1 MAGRALRCAVVGLG
15 RIGSILEDDQ
25 LREKP
30 CTHAGAIAA
39 LPGCALVGGAD
50 TDAERRS
57 LFARRWNCSSLY
69 ADAGLMLR
77 DLAPDI
83 LCIATHPDS
92 HLEYVRLAA
101 DHGVRVAVCEK
112 PLADTLAAARK
123 IAALHTT
130 GKIKVLTNHERRYS
144 ADYVQARSRV
154 ARERYGKLLSVTAR
168 LYFGR
173 TRSLMSQLVHD
184 GTHLVDIIA
193 FLAGGYLEK
202 PRVSGSLSAKAGTAF
217 ILARVEGSGVP
228 VVIES
233 GAERDHLSFEMD
245 LSFSAGR
252 IRIGNGLYEEYG
264 SKKSPYYEG
273 FRSLAAEAKTFA
285 QTGYFLSMMK
295 DAAACARQP
304 GRQPVSGAADGLAA
318 LRFIL
323 SLAEAEGL
331 PAPGARR
338 NQPPEPSRKKTV

>member
-15 RIGSILEDDQ
+15 RIGSILEDDK

-30 CTHAGAIAA
+30 CTHAGAIVAF
-39 LPGCALVGGAD
+39 PGCVLVGGAD
-50 TDAERRS
+50 TDPERRS
-57 LFARRWNCSSLY
+57 LFAQRWNCPAVY
-69 ADAGLMLR
+69 ADAGQMLGE
-77 DLAPDI
+77 LKPNI

-92 HLEYVRLAA
+92 HLRYARLAA
-101 DHGVRVAVCEK
+101 EHGVRVAVCEK

-130 GKIKVLTNHERRYS
+130 GKIKILTNHERRYS

-154 ARERYGKLLSVTAR
+154 VQERYGKLLSVTAR

-173 TRSLMSQLVHD
+173 TRGLLSQLVHD

-202 PRVSGSLSAKAGTAF
+202 PRVSGSVSAKTGTAF
-217 ILARVEGSGVP
+217 IHARAQGSGVP
-228 VVIES
+228 VIIES
-233 GAERDHLSFEMD
+233 GAERDYLTFEMD
-245 LSFSAGR
+245 LSFSKGR
-252 IRIGNGLYEEYG
+252 IRIGNGLYEEYE
-264 SKKSPYYEG
+264 SEESPYYEG
-273 FRSLAAEAKTFA
+273 FRSLIKKETKTFT
-285 QTGYFLSMMK
+285 QTGYFLSMIK

-304 GRQPVSGAADGLAA
+304 GRQPVSGAPDGLAA

-323 SLAEAEGL
+323 SLAKAAG
-331 PAPGARR
+331 PPRPGER
-338 NQPPEPSRKKTV
+338 RKKRTE